1 METGFLAH
9 LQMPR
14 DAHAVAIDDR
24 GKLAH
29 AMVTLGPKI
38 LEQVSELCAG
48 CGVARLD
55 LTGSA
60 ARDDFDPSTSDIDL
74 LVEFLPGAKV
84 SALDFVELSDALERV
99 FGRRVDLIELSA
111 VTNPILRESFLRDRT
126 PFYAA
131 A

>member
-1 METGFLAH
+1 
-9 LQMPR
+9 
-14 DAHAVAIDDR
+14 
-24 GKLAH
+24 
-29 AMVTLGPKI
+29 MVTLGPKI
-38 LEQVSELCAG
+38 IEQVSKLCEG

-84 SALDFVELSDALERV
+84 SALEFVELSDALERV

-111 VTNPILRESFLRDRT
+111 VTNPILRECFLRDRT

>member
-1 METGFLAH
+1 
-9 LQMPR
+9 
-14 DAHAVAIDDR
+14 
-24 GKLAH
+24 
-29 AMVTLGPKI
+29 MVTLGPKI
-38 LEQVSELCAG
+38 IEQVSKLCVG

-126 PFYAA
+126 PFYTAA
-131 A
+131 

>member
-1 METGFLAH
+1 
-9 LQMPR
+9 
-14 DAHAVAIDDR
+14 
-24 GKLAH
+24 
-29 AMVTLGPKI
+29 MVTLGPKI
-38 LEQVSELCAG
+38 IEQVSELYAG

-60 ARDDFDPSTSDIDL
+60 AREDFDPSTSDIDL

-111 VTNPILRESFLRDRT
+111 VTNPILREAFRRDRT
-126 PFYAA
+126 PFNAA

>member
-1 METGFLAH
+1 
-9 LQMPR
+9 
-14 DAHAVAIDDR
+14 
-24 GKLAH
+24 
-29 AMVTLGPKI
+29 MVTLGPKI
-38 LEQVSELCAG
+38 IEQVSKLCVG